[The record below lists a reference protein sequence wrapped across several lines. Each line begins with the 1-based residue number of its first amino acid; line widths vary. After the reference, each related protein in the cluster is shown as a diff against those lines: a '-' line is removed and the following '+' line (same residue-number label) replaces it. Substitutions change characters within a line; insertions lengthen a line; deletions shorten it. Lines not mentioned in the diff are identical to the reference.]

1 MAPRTCLLLFLLT
14 CAGPSSSAC
23 FSPSCPPKS
32 GSELS
37 AHSNSLGSLSLPP
50 APAHLAPSDFAP
62 QQSLLRTFWGLTY
75 IALGFL
81 SSLSKETRVMGP
93 FIKKPEFTSFDRSR
107 EQGKPDSPN
116 VVFLSSSSPI
126 LLFLSGKPTSRLNSI
141 IQPKTLPGGRGES
154 QNSDSGFQMG
164 LAAVI
169 PAWPFCSPR
178 SSVESSRWL
187 IYLSFKTVS
196 GY

>member
-50 APAHLAPSDFAP
+50 APAHLPPSDFAP

-93 FIKKPEFTSFDRSR
+93 FIKKPEFTSFDRSTPGSFSAPLTHLCL
-107 EQGKPDSPN
+107 QPSP
-116 VVFLSSSSPI
+116 LSTH
-126 LLFLSGKPTSRLNSI
+126 PTLKSTQAL
-141 IQPKTLPGGRGES
+141 QPNPRAACPLP
-154 QNSDSGFQMG
+154 
-164 LAAVI
+164 
-169 PAWPFCSPR
+169 
-178 SSVESSRWL
+178 
-187 IYLSFKTVS
+187 
-196 GY
+196 